1 MTSRETV
8 RQIRA
13 LHIQAETALK
23 HREWERARSLAQA
36 ILGLDA
42 LNLAARDVL
51 ERVGVAIER
60 ASDARPPLWRRSLT
74 IAWKLL
80 NNRVTRRFIFMIVI
94 IWAAST
100 VMFIVPRVWGLNPS
114 RASLFSGVEV
124 QRDPDEPRDRSARTA
139 FQRQFGLED
148 ALVVQY
154 GRYIKALATFDLGAS
169 RRYFPTTV
177 NQVVR
182 ESALWTLALVGVS
195 TVLAFGIGTI
205 VGGLMGWADAPG
217 GFRYLLTPILAVSA
231 IPYYLLGWLLIWFAA
246 FKWGVFPLAGGY
258 DVGTF
263 PGWNISFALDALH
276 HAILPALSIFLST
289 VGLWAVNMRGMIV
302 MVQGEDYMIQSAA
315 KGLKPRRVFLRY
327 GVRNA
332 ILPQITGL
340 AASFGTL
347 LTGVLLVEIVFRYP
361 GIGFV
366 FWQAVRQR
374 DVFMM
379 TGLVYVVIVLLA
391 VAMFVIDLLL
401 PVLDHRIKT
410 GSD

>member
-1 MTSRETV
+1 MTSRESL

-13 LHIQAETALK
+13 LHIQAETAL
-23 HREWERARSLAQA
+23 RRRDWERARVHAQA
-36 ILGLDA
+36 ILELDA
-42 LNLAARDVL
+42 FSQSAREVL
-51 ERVGVAIER
+51 ERVGAGLET
-60 ASDARPPLWRRSLT
+60 AAKTRPPLWRRSGP

-80 NNRVTRRFIFMIVI
+80 NNRVTRRFVLMIVI

-124 QRDPDEPRDRSARTA
+124 QRDPDAPRENTARSA

-169 RRYFPTTV
+169 RRYFPVTV

-182 ESALWTLALVGVS
+182 ESVLWTLGLVGVA

-205 VGGLMGWADAPG
+205 VGGLMGWTDAPG
-217 GFRYLLTPILAVSA
+217 GFRYLLTPVLAVSA

-276 HAILPALSIFLST
+276 HAFLPALSIFLAT

-302 MVQGEDYMIQSAA
+302 MVQGEDYMVQSVA
-315 KGLKPRRVFLRY
+315 KGLKPSRVFLRY

-332 ILPQITGL
+332 ILPQVTGL

-401 PVLDHRIKT
+401 PVLDPRIRT
-410 GSD
+410 RVD